1 MTEETDPVADGLR
14 RAIAAADAAND
25 AAEDIARLGKAQK
38 DFVEKVSRAQK
49 RSSALATGATV
60 GAVVSLALAALVY
73 FRSVGDLHE
82 AAELHVEAAKLVAEQ
97 VVKLKE
103 AREGEA
109 EKDDPVAKTLET
121 LPANVAEAVAA
132 KLAEAAP
139 AEGEAAA
146 GDAVTAVEAA
156 RDEILAALAE
166 IDLTGAA
173 PRPEASP
180 AAATE
185 APSAEGPAATPAMAA
200 PADLQDIRESLARIE
215 AGLLRLSAA
224 PAAPTAAAKPAS
236 APPAK
241 APAAKAAPSKSGGKA
256 AAEPNPFSFP

>member
-73 FRSVGDLHE
+73 FRSVGDLNE
-82 AAELHVEAAKLVAEQ
+82 AAELQVEAAKLVAEQ

-103 AREGEA
+103 AREGET
-109 EKDDPVAKTLET
+109 EKDDPVAKMLET

-132 KLAEAAP
+132 KLAEADPADQAAP
-139 AEGEAAA
+139 SS
-146 GDAVTAVEAA
+146 DAVAAVEAA

-166 IDLTGAA
+166 IDLTDAV
-173 PRPEASP
+173 PRPDADPAAKGVEGQAEASS
-180 AAATE
+180 TM
-185 APSAEGPAATPAMAA
+185 ATPA
-200 PADLQDIRESLARIE
+200 DLKDIRESLARIE
-215 AGLLRLSAA
+215 AGLLRISAA
-224 PAAPTAAAKPAS
+224 PAAPAAAKPAAS
-236 APPAK
+236 TPAK
-241 APAAKAAPSKSGGKA
+241 APNAKAAPSKSGGKA
-256 AAEPNPFSFP
+256 AASEPNPFSFP